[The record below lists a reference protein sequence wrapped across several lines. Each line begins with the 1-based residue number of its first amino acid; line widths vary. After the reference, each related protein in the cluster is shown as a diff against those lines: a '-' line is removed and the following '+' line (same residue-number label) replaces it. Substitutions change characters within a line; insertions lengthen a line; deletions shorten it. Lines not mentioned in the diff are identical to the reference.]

1 MQTFHAEGAPEGPAP
16 RAARRSTGRGAVRG
30 AAAAT
35 VAMWGASWLIL
46 WVSRDATWYV
56 APLFAGLAALAVAGP
71 LSRREIGLT
80 WGRGHYAAATLAPLL
95 VVGGVV
101 WLATLTGVARVADTG
116 LGTLGLQV
124 ATMAVLTGLGSVV
137 TEDGFFRGAL
147 WATLERGGRSTD
159 TILAWTSGAYVVW
172 YLPFLWFEPGLSAGP
187 QAMAVHALN
196 LLLLGLCWGALR
208 LASGSVLVA
217 AWAHGLWNGLA
228 YTLFGFGAA
237 RGALGVTDPLRFDP
251 ERGWAGVALNAAV
264 FLWLWRRWRR
274 QRETALAEGARVADE
289 ADPAV

>member
-1 MQTFHAEGAPEGPAP
+1 M
-16 RAARRSTGRGAVRG
+16 RRTAV
-30 AAAAT
+30 AT
-35 VAMWGASWLIL
+35 LAVWAGSWGIL

-56 APLFAGLAALAVAGP
+56 APLFAGLVLLVVKLRP
-71 LSRREIGLT
+71 SRRELGLAR
-80 WGRGHYAAATLAPLL
+80 GRGHYAAATLTPLL

-116 LGTLGLQV
+116 VGTLGLQI
-124 ATMAVLTGLGSVV
+124 ATMAVLTGVGSVL

-147 WATLERGGRSTD
+147 WAGLERAGRSPD
-159 TILAWTSGAYVVW
+159 AILAWTSGAYVVW
-172 YLPFLWFEPGLSAGP
+172 YLPFLRFEPGLSAGAE
-187 QAMAVHALN
+187 AMAVHSLN

-228 YTLFGFGAA
+228 YTLFGYGTA

-251 ERGWAGVALNAAV
+251 ERGWAGVALNAAL

-274 QRETALAEGARVADE
+274 LETARGEAARDAAE
-289 ADPAV
+289 ADPAS